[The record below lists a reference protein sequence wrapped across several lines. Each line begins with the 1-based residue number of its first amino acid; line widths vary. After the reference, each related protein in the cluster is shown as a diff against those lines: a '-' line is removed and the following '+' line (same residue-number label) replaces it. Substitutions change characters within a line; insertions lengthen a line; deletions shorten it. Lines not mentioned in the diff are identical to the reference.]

1 MIEEKVSYC
10 GLYCGACP
18 SFHKGTCLGCRSEDK
33 NQSRISKWSCKIR
46 KCCIEVQKIEHCG
59 QCEDFP
65 CKEMN
70 RKLINSHQNDPRF
83 EYRHKIPQNV
93 KALNKLGLREWAQ
106 AQAKLWSCLHCGK
119 PIVFYYN
126 KCSACGREKNKNV

>member
-1 MIEEKVSYC
+1 MIEVRVSYC

-33 NQSRISKWSCKIR
+33 SQSRKSKWSCKIR
-46 KCCIEVQKIEHCG
+46 KCCNEVKNIEYCG
-59 QCEDFP
+59 QCEVFP
-65 CKEMN
+65 CKEIN

-83 EYRHKIPQNV
+83 EYRHRIPQNMI
-93 KALNKLGLREWAQ
+93 ALNKLGLREWAQ
-106 AQAKLWSCLHCGK
+106 AQEKLWSCLECGQ

-126 KCSACGREKNKNV
+126 KCSVCGKETNKNV